1 MASTQVRWRG
11 DLPHRR
17 RSRNETGIEYLKKA
31 LEQANDTTGVPKIK
45 EDDDAW
51 WMHEDLFNEYPSF
64 AESILLDAVREVL
77 DKEPEGADKRVPFP
91 REGQNLQSE
100 DYIIVG
106 DIVQSV
112 IEGTDARAG
121 QAVGAARKMGRS
133 HQDHAKLTLA
143 HAQKNGRSVWCPV
156 KQNTPITS
164 ATMVRLNPG
173 EEPVKD
179 AIVSRVYPGWQ
190 LVKRKTPVHDAVLV
204 LRDFI
209 FSQKKH
215 DDPIMEIAP
224 YFLSACGDYTGTLRM
239 VAFDRD
245 ADPVGV
251 TLKEDDPYKFSVA
264 NPNFKAQGG
273 AKNGFKA
280 STMIRSNP
288 LARRER
294 FPMKQGQARLFYDKT
309 SKIEEQTFVDLA
321 VALGLD
327 RAEAII
333 MSKRFT
339 ISAMMKKAE
348 RLHANPVAPP
358 EPQPEPAPVAT
369 NYVVRSAF
377 PRTSSDAEDSPFEED
392 DDAGG
397 AADLFGTAAAAV
409 PPGTLEGL
417 DLVVQSGEAG
427 SPKKRK
433 RRKRRSEFVEEEC
446 GASGGSSDE
455 EVASETESDR
465 LFVHDDPLSSD
476 EEGMHARLD
485 RDAEG
490 EAMEAEEGVC
500 LESTDD
506 EAEERPR
513 QKKANIQD
521 SSDEE

>member
-1 MASTQVRWRG
+1 MASTQVRWRV

-245 ADPVGV
+245 ADRGNHPE
-251 TLKEDDPYKFSVA
+251 EDDPYKFSVA

-339 ISAMMKKAE
+339 ISAMMKRPRGCTPTQWP
-348 RLHANPVAPP
+348 RLNLNPNQRRLPP
-358 EPQPEPAPVAT
+358 T
-369 NYVVRSAF
+369 
-377 PRTSSDAEDSPFEED
+377 TWCD
-392 DDAGG
+392 
-397 AADLFGTAAAAV
+397 
-409 PPGTLEGL
+409 
-417 DLVVQSGEAG
+417 
-427 SPKKRK
+427 
-433 RRKRRSEFVEEEC
+433 RRSRVRQATPKTLPLKRTTMPAEQPISLGLRRRLYRRELWRALILWC
-446 GASGGSSDE
+446 RAAKRAAPRSGNAGKGARVCRRG
-455 EVASETESDR
+455 VRRQRR
-465 LFVHDDPLSSD
+465 LV
-476 EEGMHARLD
+476 R
-485 RDAEG
+485 
-490 EAMEAEEGVC
+490 
-500 LESTDD
+500 
-506 EAEERPR
+506 
-513 QKKANIQD
+513 
-521 SSDEE
+521 

>member
-1 MASTQVRWRG
+1 
-11 DLPHRR
+11 
-17 RSRNETGIEYLKKA
+17 
-31 LEQANDTTGVPKIK
+31 
-45 EDDDAW
+45 
-51 WMHEDLFNEYPSF
+51 MHEDLFNEYPSF

-106 DIVQSV
+106 DIVQAV
-112 IEGTDARAG
+112 VEATDPRAG
-121 QAVGAARKMGRS
+121 PAVGAARKMGRS

-143 HAQKNGRSVWCPV
+143 HTQKNGRSVWCPV

-173 EEPVKD
+173 EESLKD
-179 AIVSRVYPGWQ
+179 AIASRVYPGWQ

-209 FSQKKH
+209 YSQKKH

-224 YFLSACGDYTGTLRM
+224 YFLSACGDYTGNLRM

-273 AKNGFKA
+273 SKNGFKA

-288 LARRER
+288 LARRQR

-321 VALGLD
+321 VALGVD
-327 RAEAII
+327 RNEAII

-339 ISAMMKKAE
+339 VSAMMKRAE
-348 RLHANPVAPP
+348 GLHASPVAPA
-358 EPQPEPAPVAT
+358 EALPQPEPVAT
-369 NYVVRSAF
+369 NYVVQTAF
-377 PRTSSDAEDSPFEED
+377 PRTTSDAEESFPED
-392 DDAGG
+392 DEAGEVG
-397 AADLFGTAAAAV
+397 DLFGTAAAAV
-409 PPGTLEGL
+409 PRETLEGL
-417 DLVVQSGEAG
+417 DLVVQSGETAK
-427 SPKKRK
+427 PNKKKRK
-433 RRKRRSEFVEEEC
+433 KKRSEFVDDEC

-476 EEGMHARLD
+476 EEGMHARLNF
-485 RDAEG
+485 DADE
-490 EAMEAEEGVC
+490 EPMKPSEAEEGIC

-506 EAEERPR
+506 EGEERPM
-513 QKKANIQD
+513 QKKACIED